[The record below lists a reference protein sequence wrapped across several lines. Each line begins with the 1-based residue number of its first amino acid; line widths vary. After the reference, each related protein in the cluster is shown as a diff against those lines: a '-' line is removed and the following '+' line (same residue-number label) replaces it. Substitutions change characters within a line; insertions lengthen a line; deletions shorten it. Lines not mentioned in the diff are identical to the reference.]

1 MKKDSQVKLNPKIK
15 AIAEIQDR
23 HPSGMEKIEQ
33 YLVKRYKFQYNEVTG
48 RIEGQSIGQID
59 YHPIT
64 DYILNSLT
72 REMNKIG
79 ISCGSTMLRNLLFS
93 NFTPVF
99 NPFKNYFEKLPTWDK
114 TTDYIQQ
121 LAEKVNT
128 TNDPFWHICFR
139 KWLVAMVGSLLNDN
153 VVNHTVIVLSG
164 GQGIGK
170 TTFMLNIVP
179 QGLKD
184 YCYSGTINP
193 NNKDTLIQLSECM
206 LINLDELE
214 NLNRSELNAM
224 KEIITKASIR
234 IRRPYGFTS
243 ETLPRRASFAGSV
256 NGKEFLNDTTG
267 NRRFLC
273 FEVISIDY
281 LTKVPLELVYAQAL
295 HLFNS
300 GFRYWFN
307 PSEVDGV
314 NKNNEQFRCLSVEE
328 EMLLL
333 NFEPCIE
340 SLADWFLSTTEII
353 DWFSKHAKLNLTDA
367 AKLKMGKA
375 LRANKFLRI
384 KQGERYV
391 YALKLKSSELSGN
404 TKDFSPKVEVCEKTG

>member
-1 MKKDSQVKLNPKIK
+1 
-15 AIAEIQDR
+15 
-23 HPSGMEKIEQ
+23 
-33 YLVKRYKFQYNEVTG
+33 
-48 RIEGQSIGQID
+48 
-59 YHPIT
+59 
-64 DYILNSLT
+64 
-72 REMNKIG
+72 
-79 ISCGSTMLRNLLFS
+79 
-93 NFTPVF
+93 
-99 NPFKNYFEKLPTWDK
+99 
-114 TTDYIQQ
+114 
-121 LAEKVNT
+121 
-128 TNDPFWHICFR
+128 
-139 KWLVAMVGSLLNDN
+139 
-153 VVNHTVIVLSG
+153 
-164 GQGIGK
+164 
-170 TTFMLNIVP
+170 
-179 QGLKD
+179 
-184 YCYSGTINP
+184 
-193 NNKDTLIQLSECM
+193 
-206 LINLDELE
+206 
-214 NLNRSELNAM
+214 
-224 KEIITKASIR
+224 
-234 IRRPYGFTS
+234 
-243 ETLPRRASFAGSV
+243 
-256 NGKEFLNDTTG
+256 LNDTTG

-281 LTKVPLELVYAQAL
+281 LTKVPIDLVYAQAL

-404 TKDFSPKVEVCEKTG
+404 TKDFSPKVELREKTG